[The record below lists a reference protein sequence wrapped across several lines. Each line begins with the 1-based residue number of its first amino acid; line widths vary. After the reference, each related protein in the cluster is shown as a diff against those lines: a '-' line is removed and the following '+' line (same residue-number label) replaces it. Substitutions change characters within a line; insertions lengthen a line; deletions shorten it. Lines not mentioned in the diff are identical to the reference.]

1 VVNFDCCIN
10 SIVTYS
16 LVRCV
21 CYRMPHQRKPTGRD
35 RDPRIFPFAL
45 SCQLCGAQEHS
56 YGNFTQHMLERG
68 CLGHPVHCGHCG
80 AIFSS
85 GFDLLQHL
93 NVGGLTRS
101 VPFPAYTTISLSSF
115 VSSNSVFPTA
125 VSFCPSTIFSVYSA
139 NPAPSILQFSLN
151 STSNQ
156 P

>member
-35 RDPRIFPFAL
+35 RDPRVFPFAL

-93 NVGGLTRS
+93 NVGGWHGLYH
-101 VPFPAYTTISLSSF
+101 FQL
-115 VSSNSVFPTA
+115 
-125 VSFCPSTIFSVYSA
+125 
-139 NPAPSILQFSLN
+139 ILQFPYLVLFLQIVFSPLRSASAQVLSSQFTLRIQHLQFYSSL
-151 STSNQ
+151 
-156 P
+156 